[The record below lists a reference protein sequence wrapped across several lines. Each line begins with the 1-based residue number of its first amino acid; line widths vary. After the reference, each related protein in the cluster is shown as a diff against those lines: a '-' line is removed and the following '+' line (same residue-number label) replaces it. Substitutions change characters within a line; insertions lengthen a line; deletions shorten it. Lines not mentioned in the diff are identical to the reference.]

1 MTSVIL
7 AMWYM
12 EWLHQK
18 YKNWRKKQRSK
29 MISCCSWNWF
39 AWRKF
44 WVIIGRGIKCHFGY
58 WSQLKRIKIVCSR
71 KCFESKMMSK
81 GFIVIF
87 KRIKIWIDQTLM
99 PLSLKINPRMT
110 FQTNSGRE
118 TWETW
123 YRTVKAN
130 NRQDKIIR
138 ERQNPSTKKE
148 RRKEDQKR

>member
-1 MTSVIL
+1 MTSVIS

-18 YKNWRKKQRSK
+18 SKNWRKKLRSK
-29 MISCCSWNWF
+29 MISYCSWNWF
-39 AWRKF
+39 AWH
-44 WVIIGRGIKCHFGY
+44 RGIKCHFGY
-58 WSQLKRIKIVCSR
+58 WSQSKRIKIVCSR
-71 KCFESKMMSK
+71 KCFESRKMWK

-87 KRIKIWIDQTLM
+87 KRIKIWTDQTLM
-99 PLSLKINPRMT
+99 PLSLKINTRMT

-130 NRQDKIIR
+130 NHQDKTTR
-138 ERQNPSTKKE
+138 VRQSQSAKRG